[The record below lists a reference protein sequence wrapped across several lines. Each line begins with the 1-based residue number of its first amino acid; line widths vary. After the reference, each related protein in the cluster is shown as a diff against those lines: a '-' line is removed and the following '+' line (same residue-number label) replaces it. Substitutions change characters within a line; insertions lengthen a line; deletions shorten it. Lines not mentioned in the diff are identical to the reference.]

1 VGLYQI
7 DVTIPAGIQSG
18 NNTMTLLLVDN
29 VESTPVQLA
38 VQ

>member
-1 VGLYQI
+1 
-7 DVTIPAGIQSG
+7 VTIPAGVTSG
-18 NNTMTLLLVDN
+18 NSTMSLLLVDN